1 MENKSI
7 CILTDLGYK
16 HGLGHFIRCNEIK
29 KRLLKSNISTDLFV
43 ISQLENLEK
52 IRRYDLYILDLPYD
66 MTNYIEKFQN
76 MGSKVLT
83 LEYFNNKSVPDLNIS
98 VMEFPKFMNQKGYN
112 LRSGFKYIIIREEIR
127 LLKCIDENKSKYCL
141 IMLGGSASRN
151 LILNIISKIKNSSI
165 KLKIIHPFLDDLSFN
180 VPIKNVQII
189 GNTSTIPKL
198 MANSSFCITSG
209 GITMLEMIY
218 LKKIIYSYP
227 NNEKESQLAEIMK
240 QRNLIFGLNLK
251 SIDFNDL
258 SKTKNSK
265 NDIFLGEGSK
275 EIENEIKNLVLN
287 G

>member
-16 HGLGHFIRCNEIK
+16 HGLGHYIRCNEIK
-29 KRLLKSNISTDLFV
+29 KRLLKSKISIDLYV
-43 ISQLENLEK
+43 ISQIENFEK
-52 IRRYDLYILDLPYD
+52 IKRYDLYILDLPYD
-66 MTNYIEKFQN
+66 MTNYIEKYQN

-83 LEYFNNKSVPDLNIS
+83 LEYFDTKSVPDLNIS

-112 LRSGFKYIIIREEIR
+112 LRSGFQYIIIREEIR
-127 LLKCIDENKSKYCL
+127 LLKCLDESETKYCL
-141 IMLGGSASRN
+141 IMLGGSASQD
-151 LILNIISKIKNSSI
+151 LILNIISKIKNPSM
-165 KLKIIHPFLDDLSFN
+165 KLKIIHPFCDELSFN
-180 VPIKNVQII
+180 ETIKNVQII

-198 MANSSFCITSG
+198 MAKSSFCITSG

-227 NNEKESQLAEIMK
+227 NNDKENLLAEIMK
-240 QRNLIFGLNLK
+240 QRNLISGLNLK

-258 SKTKNSK
+258 SKTKMAE
-265 NDIFLGEGSK
+265 NDVFLGEGSK
-275 EIENEIKNLVLN
+275 EIEEEIKNLVLN